1 MPPFQLPDIKVWNVA
16 NDYQISASLLN
27 EKSLEKGSALGY
39 GWVAGINAAIALE
52 IYLKSFLSQ
61 EKLTP
66 VGVGGIYQQNS
77 DVTFGHNLPKLYQKI
92 DPSLKS
98 ELKASFAKL
107 YPKRDLEI
115 SLDRYK
121 EDFVDGRY
129 RFEVGSRGRYDN
141 DIVHF
146 AEEMRLVVWD
156 VVEKLHK

>member
-27 EKSLEKGSALGY
+27 EKSLEKGSAPGY

-77 DVTFGHNLPKLYQKI
+77 DVTFGHSLPKLYQKI
-92 DPSLKS
+92 DPSFKS
-98 ELKASFAKL
+98 ELKSSFAKL

-129 RFEVGSRGRYDN
+129 RFEVGSRARYDN
-141 DIVHF
+141 DIVYF
-146 AEEMRLVVWD
+146 AEQMRWVVWD

>member
-16 NDYQISASLLN
+16 NDYQISSTLLN
-27 EKSLEKGSALGY
+27 EKSLEKGSAPGY

-66 VGVGGIYQQNS
+66 VGVDGIYQQNS

-92 DPSLKS
+92 DPSFKS
-98 ELKASFAKL
+98 ELTASFAKL
-107 YPKRDLEI
+107 YPKRDLKM

-129 RFEVGSRGRYDN
+129 RFEGGSRGRYDN
-141 DIVHF
+141 DIVYF

-156 VVEKLHK
+156 IVEKLHK